1 MRTVGHTRRGAVESR
16 TKGVDAMSDRIDIA
30 MLHRP
35 GSRGKSE
42 RHSVD
47 FLVNGRSL
55 FVATRAAQHD
65 LCGCF
70 SPDYA
75 KSANELAHHENE
87 RLAKLFL
94 FESPLQIASDRVALF
109 VCPERS
115 DPACG
120 AITIQLNSGDVVRRC
135 CGRILP
141 RRTVMTTR
149 EATPSLTPPFGHLS
163 SPWGH
168 IWKTS
173 RERRRL
179 ELKGV
184 S

>member
-120 AITIQLNSGDVVRRC
+120 AITIQL
-135 CGRILP
+135 
-141 RRTVMTTR
+141 
-149 EATPSLTPPFGHLS
+149 
-163 SPWGH
+163 
-168 IWKTS
+168 
-173 RERRRL
+173 RRRGQAMLWANFAYENGYDDERSDSESYAAIWPFEFALGTYLENIQRATSL